1 MRTVMALSILS
12 LLLAAASVGYS
23 QPACT
28 ESYGTGPNKFS
39 LATGSPGELGL
50 LKVLG
55 EEFAKKNNPTLCWV
69 KAGSGESMK
78 YLKEKQVG
86 MIMVHAPAAEK
97 KAVEEG

>member
-1 MRTVMALSILS
+1 MKAKAKNEVISGLFFFWLTV
-12 LLLAAASVGYS
+12 SVCYA

-50 LKVLG
+50 LKALG
-55 EEFAKKNNPTLCWV
+55 EQFAKQSNATLCWV

-78 YLKEKQVG
+78 LLKDKQVD
-86 MIMVHAPAAEK
+86 MRPAA
-97 KAVEEG
+97 ASP